1 MKTQCL
7 SSILKRE
14 LQYFTIKWNTKKL
27 LDVHV
32 PHIMW
37 QLKVVN
43 HEHVVTILLS
53 LSALCCLRRQDLF
66 SLIFNC
72 RKSLCLWFLIL
83 WCFPGPWGMY
93 EQLWKE
99 VSQRGCQVSLSQW
112 THQSFNT
119 KGTTNHRDT
128 AVLLNSGTFGKFA
141 FAHIPFYLIVRGPK
155 SKIKVMSCV
164 NQSVTLWV
172 NWPKGSDSTVIHVLQ
187 NWKLFSSHLTSPA
200 ILWLI
205 RFH

>member
-14 LQYFTIKWNTKKL
+14 LQCFTIKWNTKKL

-164 NQSVTLWV
+164 NQSTLSELAKRKW
-172 NWPKGSDSTVIHVLQ
+172 
-187 NWKLFSSHLTSPA
+187 
-200 ILWLI
+200 
-205 RFH
+205 